1 MTRQEQTTSP
11 ASARRLT
18 LVCLLLAACPYL
30 IRAEQRPEVLRR
42 RIAETLFVPDPL
54 PALAPIHSG
63 SFEPAHG
70 VVAERISYGTQF
82 GMRVPAILYR
92 PARLARAKAP
102 ALVIV
107 NGHGGDKFAWYSFYT
122 GILYAEAGA
131 FVLTYDPIGEG
142 ERNGERR
149 SVTRQHD
156 TPVPPEEMGR
166 RMAGLMVT
174 DVRQA
179 VTYLSQR
186 PEVDPGRIAAA
197 GYSMGSF
204 VLGITCAVETR
215 LRACVLVGGGNLD
228 GPGGYWDRSG
238 HTMCQAIPYQSLR
251 FLGDR
256 GAVLYHLH
264 AVRGPTFVFNG
275 TADGVVTSEPEGPE
289 AFFADL
295 QKRTIEIHGSQQNV
309 FEYGFAPEVGHRPYF
324 VTRPVALWL
333 ERQLDFPNWTAESI
347 AREPETHI
355 GDWARRERVF
365 IEPAYNTEV
374 REAGLRALGSRIPAV
389 PRERLMVMSAAE
401 WKREKDRFIY
411 ETWIEQARARIAN

>member
-1 MTRQEQTTSP
+1 MARREQTVSP
-11 ASARRLT
+11 IPVRRL
-18 LVCLLLAACPYL
+18 LILLLTACAYL
-30 IRAEQRPEVLRR
+30 FGAEQRPEMLRR

-54 PALAPIHSG
+54 PALAPLHAG
-63 SFEPAHG
+63 SFEPADG
-70 VVAERISYGTQF
+70 VVAERISYGTEF

-92 PARLARAKAP
+92 PARSARAKAP

-122 GILYAEAGA
+122 GILYAQAGA

-142 ERNGERR
+142 ERNSERQ

-238 HTMCQAIPYQSLR
+238 HTMCQAIAYQSLR

-264 AVRGPTFVFNG
+264 ALRGPTFVFNG

-289 AFFADL
+289 TFFADL
-295 QKRTIEIHGSQQNV
+295 RKRTIEMHGNRQNV
-309 FEYGFAPEVGHRPYF
+309 FEYGFAPGVGHRPYF

-333 ERQLDFPNWTAESI
+333 ERQLDFPNWTVESI
-347 AREPETHI
+347 TRQPETHI
-355 GDWARRERVF
+355 GEWAQREKVF

-374 REAGLRALGSRIPAV
+374 REAGLRALGSGIPAV

-401 WKREKDRFIY
+401 WETEKNRFIY
-411 ETWIEQARARIAN
+411 ETWIEQAKARIGK